1 MIRSFA
7 VMAFATSLLAVE
19 ANAQLS
25 EYTAHYAARYKGRNV
40 GEAVFALQFDEQV
53 GNYVFSSTL
62 RAKGLLRL
70 ISPGPV
76 VDQSEF
82 RLEDSRIVPQRFVHE
97 DGSRKGDDNYSIAF
111 DWDAAS
117 ARVTG
122 ADYSRELPL
131 QHGALDR
138 GSLQV
143 ELIRLLSEGA
153 EPGRFAVV
161 DEESVDEY
169 TYSFEGRESVETGLG
184 DIEVVRYRQQR
195 PGSSREM
202 LIDLAP
208 TLGYVPARIEQL
220 RDGESQS
227 TFTIESIEHP

>member
-1 MIRSFA
+1 MIRPLTVTAFVASLFA
-7 VMAFATSLLAVE
+7 IQ

-40 GEAVFALQFDEQV
+40 GDSVFALQFDEQL
-53 GNYVFSSTL
+53 GRYVFSSTL

-76 VDQSEF
+76 VDRSEF
-82 RLEDSRIVPQRFVHE
+82 RLEDSAIVPQRFVHE
-97 DGSRKGDDNYSIAF
+97 DGSRKGEDSYSIAF
-111 DWDAAS
+111 DWEAAS
-117 ARVTG
+117 ATVTG

-131 QHGALDR
+131 ERGMLDR

-143 ELIRLLSEGA
+143 ELIRLLTQGE
-153 EPGRFAVV
+153 EPSRFAIV
-161 DEESVDEY
+161 DDESVDEY

-184 DIEVVRYRQQR
+184 DVEVVRYRQQR

-208 TLGYVPARIEQL
+208 SLGYIPARIEQL

-227 TFTIESIEHP
+227 TFTIESIDRP